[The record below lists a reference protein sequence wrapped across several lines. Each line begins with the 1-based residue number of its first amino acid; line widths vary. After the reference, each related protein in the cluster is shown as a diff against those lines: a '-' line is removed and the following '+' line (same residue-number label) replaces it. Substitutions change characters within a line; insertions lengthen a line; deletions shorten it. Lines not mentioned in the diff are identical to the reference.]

1 MRQYININSQLD
13 ALKLK
18 EIEKSFYNNIKED
31 INIVPKITPFKGI
44 NTDLLYIKDNKMLF
58 IKFMDTT
65 EELFSILEEELLEVM
80 NEEYESMKLKMTQ
93 FNKNI
98 SYNYVFIMP
107 YVDIEEGYGFG
118 DFINNNIIDKNK
130 LEEINKNKQA
140 IDKYLRDSNSEI
152 ELNLLLLEICP
163 EYYLL
168 NSHNHINDKFKKIS
182 FYDKDY
188 KYTAT
193 MLEQEQIENTVSIN
207 YGNTIFTGGSGSG
220 KTSIMLARA
229 IKLARI
235 YPHHKF
241 LIFTHSKQ
249 LRNELI
255 EQISILYKDNNNL
268 EVHTF
273 SSFIFKLAKKYN
285 LVVNYNMIKSD
296 YEKAFDN
303 LIKQAKNIIKVKSM
317 FKGIFIDEVENFS
330 KDELLFIREFLYKS
344 KYIFNVFY
352 CEGLNIYNNLNIFK
366 SNLSDIEFDYEINL
380 NKNYRQSKSLVNFT
394 NKFIDSSNEYI
405 NKLRPNLNKYI
416 FTKTVPILKDYKDVD
431 IVKVS
436 DLDDQLSA
444 VLWEIEY
451 LVTKKGLNYSDIAI
465 VYPYNKKKLKSGKTI
480 YFQYLIRKSLEE
492 RDIPYIYS
500 EDTLTNLSPKSGITI
515 SNIFSIKN
523 LEYKAVILCE
533 LEMLYNQTINDEE
546 QDYQINDFV
555 GDLNKIYLTISRAT
569 EYLSIITTLNENGS
583 NLIKLLTNQ
592 RH

>member
-1 MRQYININSQLD
+1 MSQYININSQLD

-18 EIEKSFYNNIKED
+18 EIETSFYNSIKED
-31 INIVPKITPFKGI
+31 NNIVPKITPFKGI
-44 NTDLLYIKDNKMLF
+44 NTDLLYIKDNQILF

-65 EELFSILEEELLEVM
+65 EDLFFILEEELLEVM

-107 YVDIEEGYGFG
+107 YVEIDDTYGF
-118 DFINNNIIDKNK
+118 DEFVKNNIIDKNK
-130 LEEINKNKQA
+130 LEEINK
-140 IDKYLRDSNSEI
+140 DKTVINNYLRKSNSEI

-163 EYYLL
+163 EYYLI
-168 NSHNHINDKFKKIS
+168 NSHAHINDKFKKIS
-182 FYDKDY
+182 FYDEEY

-193 MLEQEQIENTVSIN
+193 MIEQEQIENVVSIN
-207 YGNTIFTGGSGSG
+207 YGNTIFKGGSGSG
-220 KTSIMLARA
+220 KTSIMLSRA
-229 IKLARI
+229 IKLARV

-249 LRNELI
+249 LRNQLI
-255 EQISILYKDNNNL
+255 EQINILYKDNNNL

-285 LVVNYNMIKSD
+285 LVVSYSMIKND
-296 YEKAFDN
+296 YDKAFDN

-330 KDELLFIREFLYKS
+330 KSELDFIREFLYKS

-352 CEGLNIYNNLNIFK
+352 CEGSNIYSNLNIFK
-366 SNLSDIEFDYEINL
+366 SNLSGIEFDYEVKL
-380 NKNYRQSKSLVNFT
+380 NKNYRQSKSLVNFI
-394 NKFIDSSNEYI
+394 NKFIDNSNEYI
-405 NKLRPNLNKYI
+405 NELRPNLNKDI
-416 FTKTVPILKDYKDVD
+416 FTKTKPILKDYKDVD

-436 DLDDQLSA
+436 DLDEQLSA
-444 VLWEIEY
+444 ILWEIEY
-451 LVTKKGLNYSDIAI
+451 LVSKKGLNYSDIAI

-492 RDIPYIYS
+492 REIPYIYS
-500 EDTLTNLSPKSGITI
+500 EDTLTNLSPKSGVTI

-523 LEYKAVILCE
+523 LEYKSVILCE

-555 GDLNKIYLTISRAT
+555 GDLNKIYLSISRPT

-583 NLIKLLTNQ
+583 NLIKLLINL

>member
-130 LEEINKNKQA
+130 LEEINNNKQA

-352 CEGLNIYNNLNIFK
+352 CEGLNIYNNFNIFK

>member
-1 MRQYININSQLD
+1 MSQYININSQLD

-18 EIEKSFYNNIKED
+18 EIETSFYNSIKED
-31 INIVPKITPFKGI
+31 NNIVPKITPFKGI
-44 NTDLLYIKDNKMLF
+44 NTDLLYIKDNQILF

-65 EELFSILEEELLEVM
+65 EDLFFILEEELLEVM

-107 YVDIEEGYGFG
+107 YVEIDDTYGF
-118 DFINNNIIDKNK
+118 DEFVKNNIIDKNK
-130 LEEINKNKQA
+130 LEEINK
-140 IDKYLRDSNSEI
+140 DKTVINNYLRKSNSEI

-163 EYYLL
+163 EYYLI
-168 NSHNHINDKFKKIS
+168 NSHAHINDKFKKIS
-182 FYDKDY
+182 FYDEEY

-193 MLEQEQIENTVSIN
+193 MLEQEQIENVVSIN
-207 YGNTIFTGGSGSG
+207 YGNTIFKGGSGSG
-220 KTSIMLARA
+220 KTSIMLSRA
-229 IKLARI
+229 IKLARV

-249 LRNELI
+249 LRNQLI
-255 EQISILYKDNNNL
+255 EQINILYKDNNNL

-285 LVVNYNMIKSD
+285 LIVSYSMIKND
-296 YEKAFDN
+296 YDKAFDN

-330 KDELLFIREFLYKS
+330 KSELDFIREFLYKS

-352 CEGLNIYNNLNIFK
+352 CEGSNIYSNLNIFK
-366 SNLSDIEFDYEINL
+366 SNLSNIKFDYEVKL
-380 NKNYRQSKSLVNFT
+380 NKNYRQSKSLVNFI
-394 NKFIDSSNEYI
+394 NKFIDNSNEYI
-405 NKLRPNLNKYI
+405 NELRPNLNKDI
-416 FTKTVPILKDYKDVD
+416 FTKTKPILKDYKDVD

-436 DLDDQLSA
+436 DLDEQLSA
-444 VLWEIEY
+444 ILWEIEY
-451 LVTKKGLNYSDIAI
+451 LVSKKGLNYSDIAI

-492 RDIPYIYS
+492 REIPYIYS
-500 EDTLTNLSPKSGITI
+500 EDTLTNLSPKSGVTI

-523 LEYKAVILCE
+523 LEYKSVILCE

-555 GDLNKIYLTISRAT
+555 GDLNKIYLSISRPT

-583 NLIKLLTNQ
+583 NLIKLLINL

>member
-98 SYNYVFIMP
+98 IYNYVFIMP
-107 YVDIEEGYGFG
+107 YVDIEESCGFS

-394 NKFIDSSNEYI
+394 NKFIDNSNEYI

-416 FTKTVPILKDYKDVD
+416 FTKTIPILKDYKDVD

-451 LVTKKGLNYSDIAI
+451 LITKKGLNYSDIAI

-480 YFQYLIRKSLEE
+480 YFQYLTRKSLEE